1 MYEKSFEMRHFRVS
15 TYSEEA
21 ELAPSWVAGV
31 AREGNNKRTA
41 STQAIGC
48 TIEGG
53 QDAKTEI
60 LGNKKGLDMR
70 SLTLIASLT
79 AILLAASAQ
88 QLTTPQGIRILQNKG
103 FDDSDQARKEILDL
117 YKDLRVTDVLDGMD
131 LIGLQD
137 IGLMDNDIR
146 PLWRDTE
153 NFTHR
158 FAGFAITVR
167 HVPTDVRA
175 GQNSFPDLAGF
186 EKFKSAQYKRAPD
199 AWLAGAKPGDVAVI
213 DANGVFETGFI
224 GSNNSLG
231 WAEKGLV
238 GVVTNAGARD
248 TDEIV
253 RVKRPPVYCKDGY
266 STRGV
271 RPGRLIAES
280 YNFPINC
287 AGVLVYPGDVIVAD
301 GDGVIVVPRE
311 HALEVG
317 RLARKI
323 NSGDEKGRAK
333 RFERLGIPADRTVKV
348 K

>member
-1 MYEKSFEMRHFRVS
+1 MRIMCAFSV
-15 TYSEEA
+15 
-21 ELAPSWVAGV
+21 LL
-31 AREGNNKRTA
+31 
-41 STQAIGC
+41 
-48 TIEGG
+48 
-53 QDAKTEI
+53 
-60 LGNKKGLDMR
+60 LG
-70 SLTLIASLT
+70 
-79 AILLAASAQ
+79 AASAPGQ
-88 QLTTPQGIRILQNKG
+88 KVTTPQGVHVLQNKG
-103 FDDSDQARKEILDL
+103 FDDSDRARKEILDL

-153 NFTHR
+153 KFSHR

-186 EKFKSAQYKRAPD
+186 EKFKSEQYRRAPD
-199 AWLAGAKPGDVAVI
+199 AWMSVARPGDVAVI
-213 DANGVFETGFI
+213 DASGVFETGFI

-231 WAEKGLV
+231 WAEKGV
-238 GVVTNAGARD
+238 AGVVTNAGARD

-253 RVKRPPVYCKDGY
+253 KVKRIPVYCKDGY

-287 AGVLVYPGDVIVAD
+287 SGVTVYPGDVIVAD
-301 GDGVIVVPRE
+301 GDGVIVVPRQ
-311 HALEVG
+311 HAQQVG
-317 RLARKI
+317 KLAREI
-323 NSGDEKGRAK
+323 NQDDEQSRGK
-333 RFERLGIPADRTVKV
+333 RYQRLGIPMDSTIK